1 MAIGQNFPIGQNAH
15 VDPAPDFVCQRGFSL
30 FSRNFSINYLI
41 FSNIIGLAQTLNQR
55 MAGKIAKVFPK
66 SSFYAPIVNLIVR
79 SMIIPNW
86 SNLRASELVWLIRQ
100 YYRLVKIMRII
111 LPRAKLNVL
120 RFVFLT
126 LRLVP
131 VRWKSA

>member
-1 MAIGQNFPIGQNAH
+1 MAIGQNFPIGQNVH
-15 VDPAPDFVCQRGFSL
+15 VESAPDFVCQRG
-30 FSRNFSINYLI
+30 
-41 FSNIIGLAQTLNQR
+41 LAQTLNQK

-120 RFVFLT
+120 RFVFLI
-126 LRLVP
+126 LCFVP
-131 VRWKSA
+131 IS

>member
-1 MAIGQNFPIGQNAH
+1 MAIGQNFPIGQNVH
-15 VDPAPDFVCQRGFSL
+15 VESAPDFVCQRGFSL
-30 FSRNFSINYLI
+30 FSRNFSINYSI
-41 FSNIIGLAQTLNQR
+41 FFSNIIGLAQTLNQR

-120 RFVFLT
+120 RFVFLI
-126 LRLVP
+126 LCFVP
-131 VRWKSA
+131 IS

>member
-1 MAIGQNFPIGQNAH
+1 MAIGQNFPIGQNAP
-15 VDPAPDFVCQRGFSL
+15 VDPVPDFVCQK
-30 FSRNFSINYLI
+30 
-41 FSNIIGLAQTLNQR
+41 GLAQTLNQK
-55 MAGKIAKVFPK
+55 MAGRIAKVFPK

-111 LPRAKLNVL
+111 LPRAKSNAL
-120 RFVFLT
+120 RFVFL
-126 LRLVP
+126 LLCEVP
-131 VRWKSA
+131 IFFSKNE